1 MTAQKNTSQ
10 TSITNIGVWLLGL
23 SYFQFVSSVFRV
35 TLTKWKHQL
44 STHKCYTRKKNQKS
58 KVPSAEVLE
67 ISRGVR
73 NVLKNAQA
81 TERKREREKKS
92 PRDEERLIDLAHFT
106 GRVEMLRC
114 SKCKRLRCF
123 KAAPV
128 GRCFAA
134 WCFPKETVRFKY
146 VLTSRVN
153 ANPRRK
159 WICPVMTGAADA
171 VTLLAFQGTHMLT
184 DLLSP
189 YA

>member
-1 MTAQKNTSQ
+1 M
-10 TSITNIGVWLLGL
+10 L

-44 STHKCYTRKKNQKS
+44 STHKCYTRKKIKKVKFPLQKFWKS
-58 KVPSAEVLE
+58 PEVWGMFWKMHKL
-67 ISRGVR
+67 
-73 NVLKNAQA
+73 Q
-81 TERKREREKKS
+81 RERERERKKS

-128 GRCFAA
+128 GHCFAA

>member
-1 MTAQKNTSQ
+1 MKTSAEYTQ
-10 TSITNIGVWLLGL
+10 ML
-23 SYFQFVSSVFRV
+23 
-35 TLTKWKHQL
+35 
-44 STHKCYTRKKNQKS
+44 HKKKKS
-58 KVPSAEVLE
+58 KKQSSLCRSSGNLQRCEE
-67 ISRGVR
+67 CFE
-73 NVLKNAQA
+73 KCT

-153 ANPRRK
+153 ANPCRK